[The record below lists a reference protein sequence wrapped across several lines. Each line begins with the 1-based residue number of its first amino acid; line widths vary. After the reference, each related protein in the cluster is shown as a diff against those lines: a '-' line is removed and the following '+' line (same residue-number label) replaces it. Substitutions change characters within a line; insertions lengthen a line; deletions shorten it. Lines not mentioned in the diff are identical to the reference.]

1 VEAATSYWGRSGP
14 YIGPLEE
21 IAVARNITLKSS
33 VEDNNHKFFGLK
45 AGVFGQDLMQ
55 TKVSNQSLWSSSEP

>member
-21 IAVARNITLKSS
+21 IAVAQNITPKSS
-33 VEDNNHKFFGLK
+33 VGDTGHKVFDLK
-45 AGVFGQDLMQ
+45 AGAFGQELIQ
-55 TKVSNQSLWSSSEP
+55 TKVSNQSL